1 MGGPPG
7 SDLCG
12 SFAVIVS
19 VSLRHGRAGV
29 SRDDA
34 LKYAQRM
41 LATLGPPP
49 AAAPMLSPQMYY
61 DLYVSSPP
69 LNWWFVWE
77 GGSDLHGGGSDTLA
91 SSGSLFCLARISS
104 GRQLIKERLL
114 AAEQVQQLL

>member
-1 MGGPPG
+1 M
-7 SDLCG
+7 
-12 SFAVIVS
+12 
-19 VSLRHGRAGV
+19 

-34 LKYAQRM
+34 LKYAQQM

-69 LNWWFVWE
+69 HNWWLMWE
-77 GGSDLHGGGSDTLA
+77 GGSGLYGSGSDTLA
-91 SSGSLFCLARISS
+91 SPGSLFCLARISS

-114 AAEQVQQLL
+114 VAEQVQQLL